1 MAKYSCEICLK
12 EFSQKNKYETHKKR
26 KIPCINAKKE
36 DDKEEDDKEEDDKE
50 EDDQKEPIISTLKT
64 TKYSDLSYKLTKEIS
79 KTEKKAEGIYF
90 TPPNTIQMNLTLL
103 KPYIKEIKNVL
114 EPACGSCEYV
124 LALNNQFKNLDI
136 TGIEYNQVI
145 YDSIKKFSNE
155 KIQIINED
163 FLNFSPS
170 NKYDLIIGNPP
181 YFVIKKN
188 SVDKSFYNYFDGRP
202 NIFILFIIKSLSL
215 LNENGILSFILPQNF
230 LNCLYY
236 NKTRQYINDYFS
248 IIDII
253 ECNDDYIETKQETI
267 LIIIQKKSGMNNS
280 YVLKLNDYLIFGM
293 KNNIERLTALY
304 ENSTTLSKLN
314 FEVNVGNVVWNQC
327 KDILT
332 DDETKTRL
340 IYSSDIVNKKLM
352 PKKYSNEDK
361 KNFINKKGETS
372 PVLVLNRGYGVG
384 DYNFEYCL
392 ISGDEE
398 YLIEN
403 HLMVIKYNKII
414 DNSELIK
421 LYNKI
426 IKSLNNEKTKIF
438 IELYFGNNA
447 INTTE
452 LNYMLPIYD
461 I

>member
-12 EFSQKNKYETHKKR
+12 EFLQKNKYETHKKR
-26 KIPCINAKKE
+26 KTPCINATKE
-36 DDKEEDDKEEDDKE
+36 DDHKKDDHKEE
-50 EDDQKEPIISTLKT
+50 EPIINTLKAIN
-64 TKYSDLSYKLTKEIS
+64 YSNLSYKLTKEIS

-90 TPPNTIQMNLTLL
+90 TPPNTIQINLTLL
-103 KPYIKEIKNVL
+103 EPYVKNIKNVL
-114 EPACGSCEYV
+114 EPSCGSCEYV
-124 LALNNQFKNLDI
+124 LALNDRYKHLDI
-136 TGIEYNQVI
+136 TGIEYNKVI
-145 YDSIKKFSNE
+145 YNSIKNLSNQ
-155 KIQIINED
+155 KIQLLNED
-163 FLNFSPS
+163 FLNYNPS

-188 SVDKSFYNYFDGRP
+188 SVDKSFYDYFDGRP
-202 NIFILFIIKSLSL
+202 NIFILFIIKSLNL

-236 NKTRQYINDYFS
+236 NKTRQYINDYFN

-253 ECNDDYIETKQETI
+253 ECNDVYMETKQETI
-267 LIIIQKKSGMNNS
+267 LIIIQKKSGMNDSN
-280 YVLKLNDYLIFGM
+280 VLKINDYLIFGM
-293 KNNIERLTALY
+293 KNNIERLKLLY
-304 ENSTTLSKLN
+304 ENSTSLSKLN

-327 KDILT
+327 KNILT

-340 IYSSDIVNKKLM
+340 IYSSDIVNQKLM
-352 PKKYSNEDK
+352 PKKYSNDDK
-361 KNFINKKGETS
+361 KNFINKKGETK
-372 PVLVLNRGYGVG
+372 PVLVINRGYGVG

-392 ISGDEE
+392 ISGDKE

-403 HLMVIKYNKII
+403 HLIVIKYNKII

-426 IKSLNNEKTKIF
+426 IKSLNNEKTKTF
-438 IELYFGNNA
+438 IKLYFGNNA

>member
-26 KIPCINAKKE
+26 KTPCINAKKE
-36 DDKEEDDKEEDDKE
+36 DDKG

-103 KPYIKEIKNVL
+103 EPYIKEIKNVL

-253 ECNDDYIETKQETI
+253 ECSDDYIETKQETI

-280 YVLKLNDYLIFGM
+280 YVLKLNDYLIFGI
-293 KNNIERLTALY
+293 KNNIERLTSLY

-314 FEVNVGNVVWNQC
+314 FEVPNA
-327 KDILT
+327 
-332 DDETKTRL
+332 
-340 IYSSDIVNKKLM
+340 
-352 PKKYSNEDK
+352 
-361 KNFINKKGETS
+361 
-372 PVLVLNRGYGVG
+372 
-384 DYNFEYCL
+384 
-392 ISGDEE
+392 
-398 YLIEN
+398 
-403 HLMVIKYNKII
+403 VI
-414 DNSELIK
+414 
-421 LYNKI
+421 
-426 IKSLNNEKTKIF
+426 T
-438 IELYFGNNA
+438 
-447 INTTE
+447 
-452 LNYMLPIYD
+452 
-461 I
+461 